1 MMDIILI
8 ILGVVAL
15 LLGMI
20 GCIVPMLPGPPI
32 AYAALLLLHLT
43 YSVQF
48 TTSQLL
54 LWLLLVVF
62 VQLVDYFLPMLGT
75 KYSGGGR
82 WGSRG
87 CLVGTLI
94 GLFFMPWGLLVGPFL
109 GAYLGSL
116 IEGRKQSD
124 ALKSGLGSLIGFLL
138 GTVLKC
144 FVCGYFAWQFVTN
157 LF

>member
-1 MMDIILI
+1 MDILLI
-8 ILGVVAL
+8 ILGVIAL
-15 LLGMI
+15 LLGLV

-32 AYAALLLLHLT
+32 SYVALLILQLT
-43 YSVQF
+43 DRAPF
-48 TTSQLL
+48 TTTQLL
-54 LWLLLVVF
+54 FWLLLVSL

-109 GAYLGSL
+109 GAYIGTL
-116 IEGRKQSD
+116 IEGRNQQE
-124 ALKSGLGSLIGFLL
+124 AIKSGFGSLLGFLL

-144 FVCGYFAWQFVTN
+144 FVCGYFAWQFAVA
-157 LF
+157 LL

>member
-1 MMDIILI
+1 MDILLI
-8 ILGVVAL
+8 ILGVIAL
-15 LLGMI
+15 LLGLV

-32 AYAALLLLHLT
+32 AYVALLMLQLT
-43 YSVQF
+43 EPAPF
-48 TTSQLL
+48 TTTQLL
-54 LWLLLVVF
+54 LWLLLVAF
-62 VQLVDYFLPMLGT
+62 VQLTDYLLPMLGT

-87 CLVGTLI
+87 CLVGTLL

-109 GAYLGSL
+109 GAYLGTL
-116 IEGRKQSD
+116 IEGRNQSE
-124 ALKSGLGSLIGFLL
+124 ALKSGFGSLLGFLL

-144 FVCGYFAWQFVTN
+144 LVCGYFAWQFVVS

>member
-1 MMDIILI
+1 MDILLI
-8 ILGVVAL
+8 ILGVIAL
-15 LLGMI
+15 LLGLV

-32 AYAALLLLHLT
+32 AYVALLMLQLT
-43 YSVQF
+43 EPAPF
-48 TTSQLL
+48 TTTQLL
-54 LWLLLVVF
+54 LWLLLVAF
-62 VQLVDYFLPMLGT
+62 VQLIDYLLPMLGT

-87 CLVGTLI
+87 CLVGTLL

-109 GAYLGSL
+109 GAYLGTL
-116 IEGRKQSD
+116 IEGRNQSE
-124 ALKSGLGSLIGFLL
+124 ALKSGFGSLLGFLL

-144 FVCGYFAWQFVTN
+144 LVCGYFAWQFVVS

>member
-1 MMDIILI
+1 MHILLI
-8 ILGVVAL
+8 LLGVIAL
-15 LLGMI
+15 LLGLT
-20 GCIVPMLPGPPI
+20 GCILPMLPGPPI
-32 AYAALLLLHLT
+32 AYVALLLLQLT
-43 YSVQF
+43 SSAPF
-48 TTSQLL
+48 TIIQLL

-62 VQLVDYFLPMLGT
+62 VQLIDYFLPMLGT

-109 GAYLGSL
+109 GAYVGTL
-116 IEGRKQSD
+116 IEGRSQAD
-124 ALKSGLGSLIGFLL
+124 AFKSGFGSLLGFLL

-144 FVCGYFAWQFVTN
+144 LVCGYFVWQFVAS

>member
-1 MMDIILI
+1 MDIILI
-8 ILGVVAL
+8 ILGVSAL
-15 LLGMI
+15 LLGLI
-20 GCIVPMLPGPPI
+20 GCIVPLLPGPPV
-32 AYAALLLLHLT
+32 AYAALLMLQLT
-43 YSVQF
+43 SPAPF
-48 TTSQLL
+48 SSTQLL
-54 LWLLLVVF
+54 LWLLIVVF
-62 VQLVDYFLPMLGT
+62 VQLIDYFLPMLGS

-109 GAYLGSL
+109 GAYLGTL
-116 IEGRKQSD
+116 MEGRNQSE
-124 ALKSGLGSLIGFLL
+124 ALKSGFGSLLGFLL

-144 FVCGYFAWQFVTN
+144 LVCGYFAWQFVVS

>member
-1 MMDIILI
+1 
-8 ILGVVAL
+8 
-15 LLGMI
+15 
-20 GCIVPMLPGPPI
+20 MLPGPPI
-32 AYAALLLLHLT
+32 AYVALLLLQLT
-43 YSVQF
+43 SSAPF
-48 TTSQLL
+48 TIIQLL

-62 VQLVDYFLPMLGT
+62 VQLIDYFLPMLGT

-109 GAYLGSL
+109 GAYVGTL
-116 IEGRKQSD
+116 IEGRSQAD
-124 ALKSGLGSLIGFLL
+124 AFKSGFGSLLGFLL

-144 FVCGYFAWQFVTN
+144 LVCGYFVWQFVAS